1 MDKKLL
7 QLTAIEQRKIFEKQ
21 DALVQREIDHLAIS
35 TNKVTAISGIRRSG
49 KSTLLKQIA
58 KDLEG
63 YYYLNFEDE
72 RLIDFTYSDFNMLYE
87 VFLENFNEQ
96 NTFLFDEIQN
106 IYGWEKFVRRLFD
119 EGRKVFVTGSNAK
132 LLSSELA
139 TSLTGRHLKL
149 ELFPFSFKE
158 FLFYKGVEIKKFYDT
173 KEKSSVVNHFREYV
187 KLGGFPEIV
196 ISRDM
201 NELKQLYQDVLLKDL
216 IVRFKIRDTKA
227 FRELALFLISNASSP
242 ASFNNLKKLLGFKS
256 VTTVKNYVDFLEES
270 YLIFSVS
277 KFDYSIKKQII
288 NDRKIYAIDTG
299 IINSIAFLFSEN
311 FGHLLENIAYIE
323 LKRRGQNIYYHQNKK
338 ECDFLIKQ
346 GSRITQAIQVT
357 ETLVQKNQD
366 REIAGLIEAMEWYR
380 LSRGIIITFDQ
391 EKEFKIKNR
400 MIKTVPIWKWLLGL
414 EHS

>member
-1 MDKKLL
+1 MDKKIL

-21 DALVQREIDHLAIS
+21 NALVQREVDRSTIK
-35 TNKVTAISGIRRSG
+35 TNKVTVISGIRRSG

-72 RLIDFTYSDFNMLYE
+72 RLIDFIYSDFNMLYE
-87 VFLENFNEQ
+87 VFLENFGKQ
-96 NTFLFDEIQN
+96 STFLFDEIQN
-106 IYGWEKFVRRLFD
+106 IYGWEKFVRRLFN
-119 EGRKVFVTGSNAK
+119 EGHKVFVTGSNAK

-158 FLFYKGVEIKKFYDT
+158 FLFYKGVKIKNFYDT
-173 KEKSSVVNHFREYV
+173 REKSSIVNYFKEYI
-187 KLGGFPEIV
+187 KIGGFPEIV

-216 IVRFKIRDTKA
+216 IVRFKIRDVKA
-227 FRELALFLISNASSP
+227 FRELALFLISNAGSL

-270 YLIFSVS
+270 FLIFSVS

-299 IINSIAFLFSEN
+299 IINSMAFLFSEN
-311 FGHLLENIAYIE
+311 FGHLLENIVYIE
-323 LKRRGQNIYYHQNKK
+323 LERRGQNIYYYQNKK

-346 GSRITQAIQVT
+346 GIKITQAIQVT
-357 ETLVQKNQD
+357 ETLNKKNQD
-366 REIAGLIEAMEWYR
+366 REIDGLIEAMERYR
-380 LSRGIIITFDQ
+380 LRQGVIITFDE

-400 MIKTVPIWKWLLGL
+400 VIKIIPIWRWLLGK
-414 EHS
+414 E

>member
-7 QLTAIEQRKIFEKQ
+7 QLTAVEQRKIFEKQ
-21 DALVQREIDHLAIS
+21 DALVQREVDRSAFR

-106 IYGWEKFVRRLFD
+106 VYGWEKFVRRLFD

-173 KEKSSVVNHFREYV
+173 KEKSSVMNHFREYV
-187 KLGGFPEIV
+187 KIGGFPEIV

-216 IVRFKIRDTKA
+216 IVRFKIRDVKA
-227 FRELALFLISNASSP
+227 FRELALFLISNAGSL

-256 VTTVKNYVDFLEES
+256 VTTVKNYVEFLEES
-270 YLIFSVS
+270 YLVFSVS

-311 FGHLLENIAYIE
+311 FGHLLENIVYIE

-346 GSRITQAIQVT
+346 GSRIIQAIQVT
-357 ETLVQKNQD
+357 EVLNKKNQD
-366 REIAGLIEAMEWYR
+366 RELAGLIEAMERYR
-380 LSRGIIITFDQ
+380 LSNGIILTFDQ
-391 EKEFKIKNR
+391 EKEFKIRNR
-400 MIKTVPIWKWLLGL
+400 VIKAIPIWQWLLGWV
-414 EHS
+414 